1 MGDGVEVLV
10 TYRRQ
15 DHQSDPLERAE
26 VPWRMVGP
34 AINRHLVAS
43 FHQPEA
49 ELLRERFEAAV
60 VGGDPSGAE
69 NGYGKGHIRG
79 SARNALSPSE
89 SRVYP
94 WSMLRSLSVPSIT
107 ATWLFPVRQGR
118 NPTDLKL
125 YIIT

>member
-15 DHQSDPLERAE
+15 DHQAHPSERAE

-49 ELLRERFEAAV
+49 ELLRERFAAAAA
-60 VGGDPSGAE
+60 GGDPSGAE

-79 SARNALSPSE
+79 SPRNALSPSE
-89 SRVYP
+89 SRAYR
-94 WSMLRSLSVPSIT
+94 WSMLRSLS
-107 ATWLFPVRQGR
+107 
-118 NPTDLKL
+118 
-125 YIIT
+125 